1 MIEPLENRK
10 EQALRAI
17 EALKQKYPDAVC
29 SLTYEKPYELLI
41 STRLS
46 AQCTDKRVNEV
57 TGVLYGRYPTLQ
69 SLADAPIEDLEEIIR
84 PCGLFHTKA
93 RDIKALSRQL
103 IEKWGGQLPDTLEGL
118 TSLPGIGRKTA
129 NLVLGDVFHK
139 PCIVTDTH
147 CIRICG
153 RLGLSEGKDPYK
165 VEMQLREVLPMDR
178 ASDFCHRL
186 VHHGRDTCVANRP
199 NCAVCCMKDF
209 CSYALGELP
218 ELAPKS

>member
-1 MIEPLENRK
+1 MIEPLEKRR
-10 EQALRAI
+10 EQALRAV
-17 EALKQKYPDAVC
+17 EALEARYPDAVC

-57 TGVLYGRYPTLQ
+57 TKVLYSRFPTL
-69 SLADAPIEDLEEIIR
+69 LALAEAPVAEIEEIIR

-93 RDIKALSRQL
+93 RDISALSRQL
-103 IEKWGGQLPDTLEGL
+103 IAKWGGQLPDTMEGL

-129 NLVLGDVFHK
+129 NLILGDVFHK
-139 PCIVTDTH
+139 PCIVADTH

-165 VEMQLREVLPMDR
+165 VEMQLRAVVPPEKGG
-178 ASDFCHRL
+178 DFCHRL
-186 VHHGRDTCVANRP
+186 VHFGREICVARKP
-199 NCAVCCMKDF
+199 RCGGCEMASFCPSCAAEK
-209 CSYALGELP
+209 
-218 ELAPKS
+218 

>member
-57 TGVLYGRYPTLQ
+57 TGVLYDRFPTLQ

-165 VEMQLREVLPMDR
+165 VEMQLRQVVPPMEGG
-178 ASDFCHRL
+178 DFCHRL
-186 VHHGRDTCVANRP
+186 VHFGRETCAARKP
-199 NCAVCCMKDF
+199 KCGSCEMASF
-209 CSYALGELP
+209 CPSCEAGG
-218 ELAPKS
+218 

>member
-1 MIEPLENRK
+1 M
-10 EQALRAI
+10 
-17 EALKQKYPDAVC
+17 AVV
-29 SLTYEKPYELLI
+29 
-41 STRLS
+41 LS

-57 TGVLYGRYPTLQ
+57 TGVLYDRFPTLQ

-103 IEKWGGQLPDTLEGL
+103 IEKWGGELPDTLEGL

-153 RLGLSEGKDPYK
+153 RLGLTDSTNPAVGEKQLKAIVPPQEG
-165 VEMQLREVLPMDR
+165 
-178 ASDFCHRL
+178 SDFCHRL
-186 VHHGRDTCVANRP
+186 VHFGRE
-199 NCAVCCMKDF
+199 VCKAQKPVCEECTLRAICKN
-209 CSYALGELP
+209 P
-218 ELAPKS
+218 PKPKPGKAASTAKKASSK